1 MEDKDKYSEYEDAFN
16 ESNNETNQYYD
27 MVKEQKFDQL
37 LDKEVQLE
45 NAKAQALKNSQN
57 TLNAQGFGSQ
67 GYGSSMT
74 SGIYGRY
81 MNAFNENER
90 DYQAGVDALE
100 SERNQALKDNKE
112 EAYQQVVSLMSSG
125 SNNMERVNEYL
136 ASIGLGTYNAETN
149 EFTWNEKPKS
159 MSNADWTQL
168 KYLYNLQNDTYNT
181 ANATQNY
188 ATYNSLDSLNNATY
202 LDNTGNVQTL
212 AGHYDAEIRRL
223 WHEASNGNYN
233 AGDTIKVTNG
243 ENQTIYLEWTNSGFR
258 MVSQDSYNNAKNKY
272 EMSWNNNNKSITYSK
287 KE

>member
-74 SGIYGRY
+74 SSIYGRY

-90 DYQAGVDALE
+90 DYQASVDALE
-100 SERNQALKDNKE
+100 SERNQALNDNKE

-125 SNNMERVNEYL
+125 SSNMERVNEYL
-136 ASIGLGTYNAETN
+136 ASIGLGKIDEKTN
-149 EFTWNEKPKS
+149 EFTWNEKPQS

-168 KYLYNLQNDTYNT
+168 KYLYNLQNDSYNT

-188 ATYNSLDSLNNATY
+188 ATYNSIDSLNNATY

-212 AGHYDAEIRRL
+212 AGHYDAEIKRL

-272 EMSWNNNNKSITYSK
+272 EMSWNKNNKSITYSK
-287 KE
+287 K

>member
-67 GYGSSMT
+67 GYGSSLT

-136 ASIGLGTYNAETN
+136 ASIGLGNYNAETN

-168 KYLYNLQNDTYNT
+168 KYLYNLQNDTYQT
-181 ANATQNY
+181 ANEPSPNY
-188 ATYNSLDSLNNATY
+188 AIYNSIDSLNNATY
-202 LDNTGNVQTL
+202 LDSTGNVQTL
-212 AGHYDAEIRRL
+212 SGHYDAEIKRL

-258 MVSQDSYNNAKNKY
+258 MVNENSYNNAKNKY
-272 EMSWNNNNKSITYSK
+272 EMSWNKNNKSITYSK
-287 KE
+287 K